1 MDAKEI
7 STMLGGITLPF
18 AATGWKSEKSM
29 DMIPD
34 SYKIPATEAP
44 KTEVVETPKTE
55 VVETSEAE
63 AEDIKKERKKD

>member
-34 SYKIPATEAP
+34 SYKIPAAEAL
-44 KTEVVETPKTE
+44 KIEAVETPKTE
-55 VVETSEAE
+55 ILEAE